1 MPLPSCELAG
11 IGKSRSIQTQ
21 VANNGSGKNF
31 QRVQRAWETLRC
43 PQQRL
48 VYDSSTRF
56 GGRIWKFQ
64 LNHPLF
70 KKKTAWFFCV
80 CFSSSSGICIELF
93 WGFETSQILRH
104 RAAQQA
110 AATKQEPK
118 MHWYEDLRA
127 AQKER
132 MRQARWALEFDSKF
146 VGMNSWIPFFFWKR
160 SSGMCVFFVFLLTC
174 KMLVGTVSVFSW
186 WRQKPKILG
195 TVEPFCWKK
204 WATHPG
210 DEWQPKWQDLSRCL
224 SWSSSDAST
233 TIWKGRE
240 LNRCEK
246 QLVFLFWHKLRMQFL
261 KFSWL
266 KPEICV
272 KIPWKC

>member
-1 MPLPSCELAG
+1 MPLSNCELAG

-21 VANNGSGKNF
+21 VANNSSGKNF

-48 VYDSSTRF
+48 VYDSSIRF

-132 MRQARWALEFDSKF
+132 MRQAGWALEFDSKF

-160 SSGMCVFFVFLLTC
+160 SSGMY
-174 KMLVGTVSVFSW
+174 
-186 WRQKPKILG
+186 
-195 TVEPFCWKK
+195 
-204 WATHPG
+204 
-210 DEWQPKWQDLSRCL
+210 
-224 SWSSSDAST
+224 
-233 TIWKGRE
+233 
-240 LNRCEK
+240 
-246 QLVFLFWHKLRMQFL
+246 VFLFFCWLARCWLVLWVFFLDDVKNLRFLGQLSPFVGKNGRRIQEMNGNRNDKTFRDAYHDPVRMQAQQFE
-261 KFSWL
+261 KAGS
-266 KPEICV
+266 
-272 KIPWKC
+272 

>member
-1 MPLPSCELAG
+1 
-11 IGKSRSIQTQ
+11 
-21 VANNGSGKNF
+21 
-31 QRVQRAWETLRC
+31 
-43 PQQRL
+43 
-48 VYDSSTRF
+48 
-56 GGRIWKFQ
+56 
-64 LNHPLF
+64 
-70 KKKTAWFFCV
+70 
-80 CFSSSSGICIELF
+80 
-93 WGFETSQILRH
+93 
-104 RAAQQA
+104 
-110 AATKQEPK
+110 

-160 SSGMCVFFVFLLTC
+160 SSGMCVFVFLLTC

-246 QLVFLFWHKLRMQFL
+246 QLVFCFDTNCACSFWSFETRNLCQNPLKMLKISFLLLNLMSYLIGSRLGTQVMRQVRSNPDFGQFVGAGAMGGWWYSATEL
-261 KFSWL
+261 YHVFLHFLESQDQVESRAAWN
-266 KPEICV
+266 
-272 KIPWKC
+272 

>member
-1 MPLPSCELAG
+1 MNPIFFL
-11 IGKSRSIQTQ
+11 
-21 VANNGSGKNF
+21 
-31 QRVQRAWETLRC
+31 
-43 PQQRL
+43 
-48 VYDSSTRF
+48 
-56 GGRIWKFQ
+56 
-64 LNHPLF
+64 
-70 KKKTAWFFCV
+70 KK
-80 CFSSSSGICIELF
+80 
-93 WGFETSQILRH
+93 ILRN
-104 RAAQQA
+104 
-110 AATKQEPK
+110 
-118 MHWYEDLRA
+118 
-127 AQKER
+127 
-132 MRQARWALEFDSKF
+132 
-146 VGMNSWIPFFFWKR
+146 V
-160 SSGMCVFFVFLLTC
+160 CFFVFLLTC

-272 KIPWKC
+272 KSPKMLKISFLLLNLMSYLIGSQLGTQVMRQVRSNPDFGQFVGAGAMGGWWYSATELYHVFLHFLESQDQVESRAAWN